1 MYNNNCSVMERVNFV
16 DIRNINVVSN
26 VVPESRN
33 ERNTQNQ
40 VREQRKEV
48 EREVNNP
55 SNTENTRQIN
65 EMASKYEKVGDVYE
79 KVSQYESA
87 INSYQI
93 SYTLKPN
100 PEVVEK
106 VDNVTAKIVS
116 EKLRE
121 SNR

>member
-1 MYNNNCSVMERVNFV
+1 LYNNNCSVMERVNFV
-16 DIRNINVVSN
+16 DIRNINIVSN

-40 VREQRKEV
+40 VREQRREV
-48 EREVNNP
+48 ERDVNTP

-65 EMASKYEKVGDVYE
+65 EMASNYEKVGDVYE

-87 INSYQI
+87 VNSYQI

>member
-1 MYNNNCSVMERVNFV
+1 MERVNFV
-16 DIRNINVVSN
+16 DIRNINIVSN

-33 ERNTQNQ
+33 ERNAQNQ
-40 VREQRKEV
+40 VREQRREV
-48 EREVNNP
+48 ERDVNTP
-55 SNTENTRQIN
+55 SNTENARQIN